1 MIRTEIVFD
10 IVWSGWRR
18 VHAASDENGVN
29 KITSYPDS
37 RQSHVNVRR
46 MDLVVI
52 QYRTVR
58 VGLPDKDAWRMLVSD
73 WNACSGM
80 RSLRIVEW
88 ERSTIVTSEAVGQS
102 NQGKYTVTLR
112 INPLLPQ
119 SIREITYICW

>member
-37 RQSHVNVRR
+37 RQSHMNVGR

-52 QYRTVR
+52 QYQTVR
-58 VGLPDKDAWRMLVSD
+58 FGSSDENAWRMPVLDS
-73 WNACSGM
+73 NACSGV
-80 RSLRIVEW
+80 R
-88 ERSTIVTSEAVGQS
+88 
-102 NQGKYTVTLR
+102 
-112 INPLLPQ
+112 
-119 SIREITYICW
+119 